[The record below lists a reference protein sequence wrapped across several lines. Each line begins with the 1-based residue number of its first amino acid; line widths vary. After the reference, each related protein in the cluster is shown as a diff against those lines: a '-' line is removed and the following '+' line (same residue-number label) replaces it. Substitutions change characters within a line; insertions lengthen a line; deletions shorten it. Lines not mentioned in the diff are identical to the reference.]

1 MTLFSGLAGFAAR
14 GSQYFDE
21 AREQAEKIID
31 LKMRDSITR
40 GRARWD
46 AHKAEKKLTRK
57 LAKGLSAYGLSV
69 DQIGVALEQGRG
81 EEVLAHMQKYEGFT
95 EEQKKKLF
103 PQGYSPQTII
113 NMGEGYEESGMTMD
127 EMLNS
132 VSGKI
137 VGGMSISDAISD
149 STGQEKGNIFSKF
162 FSPNTNKIA
171 RKQMEA
177 YEAVYGKGALN
188 TLGSYASGSVTSKDL
203 PFSGK
208 VNLTSA
214 VTVKEEM
221 DKLDTTGI
229 VAPNENAFRNS
240 VLKDAATY
248 IGADP
253 DAVADGLISISPEAK
268 ERHGD
273 KVAGYFTRE
282 INKLLIKEQ
291 GKMKKGQRFGPTQ
304 RETIANEFDR
314 IMSDY
319 KEFKKQLEVD
329 NPTTKI
335 NTLEST
341 ARTKE
346 LPPED
351 QAKWLEDYA
360 QLLQKTQGLNSQVAF
375 ERAQEAFEKFSKERQ
390 VKNKQKNKEPTGG
403 FMKRVYERKEKF
415 EKKNKKD

>member
-1 MTLFSGLAGFAAR
+1 MTLFSVVGGFSAR

-31 LKMRDSITR
+31 LKMKDSITR

-57 LAKGLSAYGLSV
+57 LAKGLAAYGLSV

-229 VAPNENAFRNS
+229 VAPNENTFRNS
-240 VLKDAATY
+240 VLKDAARH

-253 DAVADGLISISPEAK
+253 DAIGDGLFISDDAK
-268 ERHGD
+268 EKHGD
-273 KVAGYFTRE
+273 EITGFFTRE
-282 INKLLIKEQ
+282 IDKLLLTEQ
-291 GKMKKGQRFGPTQ
+291 NKMKEGQRFGPTQ
-304 RETIANEFDR
+304 RETISNEFDR

-319 KEFKKQLEVD
+319 KDFKKQLEVD

-346 LPPED
+346 LPPEA

-403 FMKRVYERKEKF
+403 FMKRVYKMQDKF
-415 EKKNKKD
+415 EKNKKD